1 MAADELLALG
11 PASQQLIDLRGRAVI
26 DGHRVAAAFDVESQI
41 LAHDGETNETEISG
55 GGHGAGFRVRGS
67 GFSTKSPQA
76 DGTLLQAI
84 RATRFLFLGLRPG
97 RGRGPGS
104 GALVWSGLL
113 SLGLDRLGSLT
124 FR

>member
-41 LAHDGETNETEISG
+41 LVHDGETHETEISG
-55 GGHGAGFRVRGS
+55 GGHGAGFRDRGS

-76 DGTLLQAI
+76 DGTLLQALLP
-84 RATRFLFLGLRPG
+84 TRCLFLGLRPG
-97 RGRGPGS
+97 SGRGPCS
-104 GALVWSGLL
+104 GARVWSEPL
-113 SLGLDRLGSLT
+113 SLGLDR
-124 FR
+124 